1 MDEQTKTYKE
11 RLQQLTALRQEC
23 AKVEQEL
30 RASREAELK
39 QRKELTRNPSCENII
54 NRYSLI
60 SAIAG
65 LLPIAMDAA
74 ALTGLQIKMIDDLA
88 EQFGKN
94 YTEDEG
100 RHTLAAVTGG
110 LVAPAIAA
118 PSIAS
123 AVMFVPVVGP
133 LVGVAVSPAT
143 SAISTRLIGRLA
155 VEHFERD
162 EKLAELDSLTSKA
175 ASGSSPVPAPAQ

>member
-1 MDEQTKTYKE
+1 
-11 RLQQLTALRQEC
+11 
-23 AKVEQEL
+23 
-30 RASREAELK
+30 
-39 QRKELTRNPSCENII
+39 
-54 NRYSLI
+54 
-60 SAIAG
+60 
-65 LLPIAMDAA
+65 
-74 ALTGLQIKMIDDLA
+74 MIDDLA

-110 LVAPAIAA
+110 MVAPVIAA

-143 SAISTRLIGRLA
+143 SAISTRLIGHLA